1 MKNYEQSW
9 QRLAAA
15 ARSAPVIG
23 DENAPYGFAVSVAA
37 QAFAAPRSN
46 PWNLFEK
53 FAVRG
58 LLAACGLSLVAVAL
72 NYSSWSSDREDDVA
86 SSDPVTEMLDL
97 SS

>member
-9 QRLAAA
+9 QRLVAA
-15 ARSAPVIG
+15 ARSAP
-23 DENAPYGFAVSVAA
+23 DNDSENAPYGLAVRVAA

-72 NYSSWSSDREDDVA
+72 NYSVWNSDREDDVA

>member
-9 QRLAAA
+9 QKLATA
-15 ARSAPVIG
+15 ARSAPG
-23 DENAPYGFAVSVAA
+23 GREESAPYGFAVRVVA
-37 QAFAAPRSN
+37 QSLAAPRSN

-58 LLAACGLSLVAVAL
+58 LLAACGLSLVAIAL
-72 NYSSWSSDREDDVA
+72 NFSAWSSDREDDVT
-86 SSDPVTEMLDL
+86 SNDTVTEMLDL